1 MTEYFKLTSEQER
14 SVENYKNK
22 LVFRKEELQKYKDI
36 LSVFDTNKDNELS
49 SQEVKSIWY
58 EIRKY
63 AAKDGNE
70 GELSKAEADD
80 LIINHLKNWKVK
92 SEDLKSFIS
101 TITKTLN
108 GVEKK
113 RAKDDISKELE
124 ILGNGVAPKNKYTL
138 KNLQKYYPAPEWKI
152 TEEDKNFYIIES
164 KEESIYLEILNDGT
178 ARISKGKGYIY
189 KSADGKKIENADG
202 KLRSMPEFLARDVF
216 NNINSVAQKNT
227 SQDLNNLIKHV
238 KDITPENVKEFL
250 KSFKLYCSNEEED
263 FFSYMNKMPN
273 IPSDKK
279 EILISHVRKCLE
291 KSMGYNDTYMNL
303 NSQVKN
309 EYYTGVSCQVS
320 RKGDYISVVHP
331 DRPWETYSIDLAK
344 LVENLPVEEGI
355 RVKKM
360 IQELPGEVL
369 IDLAIELRNSSLND
383 GQSDENQYLDSS
395 AKKKRGFSAAAWYS
409 PNNDSITV
417 GVDGDYDRSGTFV
430 HELGHAVDF
439 NGGIL
444 NTASSESSKVFQN
457 AFKKEMEVYL
467 SKGNKIY
474 DGNENIRYGNG
485 SSYATYNEQ
494 EMFAECYTLMM
505 TGNCNSKQLILDYF
519 PNTLKA
525 VGTLLKEVRAM
536 DEAKRR
542 SK

>member
-1 MTEYFKLTSEQER
+1 MKKYHILSLSGGKDSTALAFFMKENMPEIFEKTE
-14 SVENYKNK
+14 
-22 LVFRKEELQKYKDI
+22 LVFYDTGCDLPETYDYLNKIEIFLNKKITRLTPEKSFEHLLTVNRVLPSHFRRWCTVELKVRPSQKYIEEK
-36 LSVFDTNKDNELS
+36 
-49 SQEVKSIWY
+49 
-58 EIRKY
+58 
-63 AAKDGNE
+63 
-70 GELSKAEADD
+70 
-80 LIINHLKNWKVK
+80 LK
-92 SEDLKSFIS
+92 
-101 TITKTLN
+101 
-108 GVEKK
+108 
-113 RAKDDISKELE
+113 KE
-124 ILGNGVAPKNKYTL
+124 
-138 KNLQKYYPAPEWKI
+138 
-152 TEEDKNFYIIES
+152 
-164 KEESIYLEILNDGT
+164 
-178 ARISKGKGYIY
+178 
-189 KSADGKKIENADG
+189 GKKIENADG

-279 EILISHVRKCLE
+279 EILISHVKKCLE

-369 IDLAIELRNSSLND
+369 IDLAIELKNSSLND
-383 GQSDENQYLDSS
+383 GQSDENQRLESIS
-395 AKKKRGFSAAAWYS
+395 KKKRGYSAAAWYS
-409 PNNDSITV
+409 SNSDSITV
-417 GVDGDYDRSGTFV
+417 GVDGDYDSSRTFV
-430 HELGHAVDF
+430 RELGHAVDF
-439 NGGIL
+439 NGRIL

-457 AFKKEMEVYL
+457 TFKKEMEVYL

-474 DGNENIRYGNG
+474 DGNENVYYKKG
-485 SSYATYNEQ
+485 SSYATYNEY